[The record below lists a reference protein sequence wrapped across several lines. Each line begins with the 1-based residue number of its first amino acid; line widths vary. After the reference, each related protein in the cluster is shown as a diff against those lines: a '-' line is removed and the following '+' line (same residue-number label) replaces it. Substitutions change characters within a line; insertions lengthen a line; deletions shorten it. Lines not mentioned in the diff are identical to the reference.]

1 MKLIYHEDV
10 QKMLAERR
18 EAGRRNQQKR
28 VEGML
33 DQIRKSSNRQYQ
45 SVVQGKRPSRK
56 DRHNQDIANQM
67 SRGNLKEY
75 WLARMNGDV

>member
-1 MKLIYHEDV
+1 MTRLSHQDV
-10 QKMLAERR
+10 KNLLAEHH
-18 EAGRRNQQKR
+18 EKESQDQQKR
-28 VEGML
+28 VAGML

-75 WLARMNGDV
+75 WLARMADE

>member
-18 EAGRRNQQKR
+18 AAEWRYQQKR

-67 SRGNLKEY
+67 SRQNLKEY
-75 WLARMNGDV
+75 WLARMADE

>member
-1 MKLIYHEDV
+1 MTRLSHQDVKKL
-10 QKMLAERR
+10 LAEHREKESLEQQRR
-18 EAGRRNQQKR
+18 VA
-28 VEGML
+28 GML

-75 WLARMNGDV
+75 WLARMADE

>member
-1 MKLIYHEDV
+1 MTRLSHQDVKKL
-10 QKMLAERR
+10 LAEHR
-18 EAGRRNQQKR
+18 EKESQDQQKR
-28 VEGML
+28 VAGML
-33 DQIRKSSNRQYQ
+33 DQVRKSSNRQYQ

-75 WLARMNGDV
+75 WLARMADE

>member
-10 QKMLAERR
+10 QKLLAERR
-18 EAGRRNQQKR
+18 EAERRNQQKR

-75 WLARMNGDV
+75 WLTRMADE